1 MLKHSLGSSVHS
13 TEMKC
18 HCDPMQQMDSYL
30 GRTQCYSL
38 WWLFLPTDLSNRR
51 CTSITEEESNPENIF
66 TKTSFLFSLWLYSIT
81 DLGILWTPPKI
92 CCRTQLLLTGYFRSF
107 KTWNNHHQGNK
118 QIPVLWYGPM
128 QAGAILPFWQGV
140 SSANECWEI
149 GELSESSVCCGRTS
163 ALLGNLFEVIAK
175 SKYRI
180 TRKPQCISP
189 KWKFVFI
196 CCSYYKGIRQMVPV
210 SDQDMNTHLAEISRV
225 RMN

>member
-38 WWLFLPTDLSNRR
+38 WWLFLPTDLSNQR

-92 CCRTQLLLTGYFRSF
+92 CCRTQLLLTGYFRSLRPEIIIIGVISRF
-107 KTWNNHHQGNK
+107 LSCGMAPCK
-118 QIPVLWYGPM
+118 QVQFCLSDRGYPVLM
-128 QAGAILPFWQGV
+128 SAG
-140 SSANECWEI
+140 
-149 GELSESSVCCGRTS
+149 R
-163 ALLGNLFEVIAK
+163 LGN
-175 SKYRI
+175 
-180 TRKPQCISP
+180 
-189 KWKFVFI
+189 
-196 CCSYYKGIRQMVPV
+196 
-210 SDQDMNTHLAEISRV
+210 
-225 RMN
+225 